1 MLIVPPVPITI
12 STSAIG
18 GGPLFPPH
26 NIGRPGITMCD
37 ELDTRKAHL
46 AETEFRHLAQTVVK
60 QFHENYPNIRLV
72 EVMLTSD
79 SSIFIVVG
87 PRLSR
92 GGRGKL

>member
-12 STSAIG
+12 STSATG
-18 GGPLFPPH
+18 RGPFFPLH

-37 ELDTRKAHL
+37 ELDARKAHL
-46 AETEFRHLAQTVVK
+46 TETEFRHLARTVVK

-79 SSIFIVVG
+79 GSIFIVVG
-87 PRLSR
+87 DHVGRL
-92 GGRGKL
+92 

>member
-1 MLIVPPVPITI
+1 
-12 STSAIG
+12 
-18 GGPLFPPH
+18 
-26 NIGRPGITMCD
+26 MCD

-79 SSIFIVVG
+79 SSIFIVV
-87 PRLSR
+87 
-92 GGRGKL
+92 